1 MHTGARLGNA
11 RVWILLMLGL
21 SIAAALPSL
30 RAEEEIDAPLILVA
44 APQMSGF
51 YQRSV
56 LIAIPVPGNRHV
68 GFIINRP
75 TELSMAGLFPKHDPS
90 RKVVMPVFLGGPEMV
105 NSIFAMLK
113 SSDSPGGNS
122 FTVLPGVLVV
132 AEARSIDKI
141 IEQTPNDAR
150 YYAGFVAWQPGELRT
165 ELDRGF
171 WFVLKA
177 RPELMFRPDVSRMWE
192 ELLERS
198 SKVWTHVR
206 IPDHSTAA
214 VRLTQAVRTR

>member
-1 MHTGARLGNA
+1 MPTGARLGNVG
-11 RVWILLMLGL
+11 VWILLALGL
-21 SIAAALPSL
+21 SIAAFQPSA
-30 RAEEEIDAPLILVA
+30 RAQETDEPLILIA
-44 APQMSGF
+44 APQLSGF

-56 LIAIPVPGNRHV
+56 LITVPIPGNRHV

-113 SSDSPGGNS
+113 SSDNPEGSS
-122 FTVLPGVLVV
+122 FSVLPGVLVV

-150 YYAGFVAWQPGELRT
+150 YYAGFVAWQPGELRA

-177 RPELMFRPDVSRMWE
+177 QPELMFRPDVSKMWE

-206 IPDHSTAA
+206 VPDHRAA
-214 VRLTQAVRTR
+214 AFMLAQAVRTK